1 MSDQIDGG
9 TIRSPT
15 GAGTRWSKKNRDK
28 GGETSSGQPFFRI
41 ELKRNVAGRR
51 NADTKSISGGRSVE
65 PGTS

>member
-41 ELKRNVAGRR
+41 ELIEKR
-51 NADTKSISGGRSVE
+51 GGSAQRGHRIDFWGE
-65 PGTS
+65 IR